1 MYLYLSFF
9 SRHGWY
15 MPSFLVNSQW
25 EKEHKIIDHWRALQL
40 DQVSQMFAMEQE
52 KLQLLQEVLTL
63 RHLPSNY
70 SYCQYKGCHRGLYS
84 MPHCRH
90 KNKNNCPLLLSGDP
104 GKEPSFFFKNRT
116 ILILCFFFCQRC
128 FIY

>member
-1 MYLYLSFF
+1 MYLYLLFCC
-9 SRHGWY
+9 RHGWY

-104 GKEPSFFFKNRT
+104 GKEPSFFSRIEQFRF
-116 ILILCFFFCQRC
+116 LHVFFPSTLF
-128 FIY
+128 YL